1 MGKNISVLIVSLFI
15 SVSANAQLKD
25 QVPVIMS
32 LKSKKNTV
40 CYSRPE
46 DQNTVVAAPQAYQ
59 NWRLNKNAKTNATT
73 FEVEYVG
80 FPPEA
85 EAAFQKAVDIWSTLI
100 ETEIPI
106 RIVAVWQV
114 ITDGSGSSNN
124 ILGGANPGTFI
135 RDFDG
140 AQRILTWYPVAL
152 AEKMA
157 NKDFNDPTDPDI
169 FAQFNSA
176 YPNWYL
182 GIDGVP
188 QAGKTDLV
196 TVVLHE
202 IGHGLGITNGYTVS
216 GDNGQTS
223 DFFSGL
229 HLIYDHFLESNSEQN
244 LVRNFTP
251 PSSTLKT
258 ELTSGSLW
266 FRTPQ
271 LEKTAGGDN
280 RARVFAPNPFQAGS
294 SIAHLDELSYNG
306 SLNALMTPQIGTAE
320 VNHNPGPVAM
330 KIFADIGWVH
340 TRIVHTR
347 LPNTENVS
355 TPYEVKATILADQK
369 NQTGAPY
376 GYNSN
381 EVKLNYTT
389 NGTSFTTVSMNS
401 TGNPNEFS
409 ATIPS
414 TGSAITYGYY
424 ISVKDNLSR
433 TITKPGIY
441 AEDGEAPLNFYYL
454 FEAGPDTKA
463 PFINHTPK
471 PFILADDT
479 ELLIEAIISDNIGV
493 LEAALDYQINGIDQT
508 TLPLTLKAG
517 TDSTYAVTI
526 ILPVLQ
532 NGDKI
537 SYRIRAKDSSVAQNT
552 AAKPSASGFIELNV
566 VSLAATQDSY
576 FNDFN
581 LPSSDFFGDIVFD
594 IATPSGFSNGAI
606 HTSHPYPAGTGTG
619 SISNF
624 IYQLRIP
631 IRIKSADATLKFDE
645 IVLVEPGEDGSV
657 FGDDDFWD
665 YVIVEGS
672 KDGGINW
679 KPLLDGYDSRAQAS
693 WLTKFNSSTDTNSP
707 PNSTATGDPTL
718 FRTRAIDMLANG
730 NFAAADEIVI
740 RFRLN
745 TDQLVV
751 GWGWSIDNLKIQ
763 IDDVPPTVLHNHVDY
778 LKLPSPVTL
787 PIVFNVS
794 DASGIDKLF
803 VDYRVNNNSVITEEI
818 PVGEDIDQYTVNI
831 AFGGLVLTDFIEY
844 RIRAIDKVGNE
855 TSLPTGSY
863 FKVAIVNF
871 GPPVDQYISDFNSS
885 NSDFVGN
892 FFSIS
897 QPSGFTNGAIHST
910 HPYPNGFGLTSST
923 SGYSYTLKKP
933 ITVSSANP
941 FMLFSEIVL
950 VEYNGSSVKDF
961 VIVEGSKD
969 NGVTWQSFIDPY
981 SALAN
986 STWRS
991 TYDAGGSGSSSLF
1004 RSRLLSL
1011 TSSGKFSAGDNV
1023 IIRFRL
1029 SADGATNG
1037 WGWAIDNLSI
1047 QGPITGIEPQQR
1059 GISLSVYPNPTTNGK
1074 LTVELSGS
1082 DTIVNANIQIINT
1095 QGSNLANDQISLS
1108 NELTRIEYSV
1118 KEWANGVYFLRLNFN
1133 NGSSLTRKFIKTSH

>member
-32 LKSKKNTV
+32 LKSKKNTI

-46 DQNTVVAAPQAYQ
+46 DQNTIVAAPQAYQ
-59 NWRLNKNAKTNATT
+59 NWRLNKSAKTNATT

-100 ETEIPI
+100 ETEVPI

-157 NKDFNDPTDPDI
+157 NKDFNDPTDPDV

-271 LEKTAGGDN
+271 LEKTGGGDN

-347 LPNTENVS
+347 LPNIENVS

-376 GYNSN
+376 GYNSS

-389 NGTSFTTVSMNS
+389 NGTSFTTVSMNA

-414 TGSAITYGYY
+414 TGSAVTYGYY
-424 ISVKDNLSR
+424 ISVKDNLAR
-433 TITKPGIY
+433 TILKPGIL
-441 AEDGEAPLNFYYL
+441 AEDGEAPINFYYV
-454 FEAGPDTKA
+454 FEAGPDSEV
-463 PFINHTPK
+463 PFINHTPQ

-479 ELLIEAIISDNIGV
+479 ELTIEAIISDNIGV
-493 LEAALDYQINGIDQT
+493 LEAALDYQINGVDQT
-508 TLPLTLKAG
+508 PLAMTLKIG

-526 ILPVLQ
+526 PLPVLQ
-532 NGDKI
+532 NGDKV
-537 SYRIRAKDSSVAQNT
+537 SYRIRAKDSSIAQNI
-552 AAKPSASGFIELNV
+552 ASKPSASGFIELNV

-576 FNDFN
+576 SNDFN
-581 LPSSDFFGDIVFD
+581 SPSSDFFGDNVFAISKPVD
-594 IATPSGFSNGAI
+594 FSNEAI

-645 IVLVEPGEDGSV
+645 IVLVEPGENGSV

-679 KPLLDGYDSRAQAS
+679 KPLLDGYDSRAQAA
-693 WLTKFNSSTDTNSP
+693 WLTKFNSSTDTNNP

-718 FRTRAIDMLANG
+718 FRTRTIDMLATG
-730 NFAAADEIVI
+730 DFAAADEIVI

-751 GWGWSIDNLKIQ
+751 GWGWAIDNLKIQ
-763 IDDVPPTVLHNHVDY
+763 IDDVAPAILHNHVDY
-778 LKLPSPVTL
+778 LQLTSTTL
-787 PIVFNVS
+787 PITMTVS
-794 DASGIDKLF
+794 DAVGVDRLF
-803 VDYRVNNNSVITEEI
+803 VDYKVNSGNVITEEL
-818 PVGEDIDQYTVNI
+818 PVTNGTSQYTLNI
-831 AFGGLVLTDFIEY
+831 NFVGLENNDLIEY
-844 RIRAIDKVGNE
+844 RIRALDNVGNE
-855 TSLPTGSY
+855 ATLPTES
-863 FKVAIVNF
+863 FFQVPIITFASPIS
-871 GPPVDQYISDFNSS
+871 QYIADFNTA
-885 NSDFVGN
+885 NTDFVGN
-892 FFSIS
+892 FFGVS

-910 HPYPNGFGLTSST
+910 HPYPTGFGLTNST
-923 SGYSYTLKKP
+923 SSFSYTLKKP
-933 ITVSSANP
+933 ITISSTNP

-969 NGVTWQSFIDPY
+969 NGVTWQNLIDPY

-1004 RSRLLSL
+1004 RSRLLNL
-1011 TSSGKFSAGDNV
+1011 TSSGKFAAGDNV

-1029 SADGATNG
+1029 SADGATSG

-1047 QGPITGIEPQQR
+1047 QGPITGIDPQLK

-1074 LTVELSGS
+1074 LTVELNGS

-1095 QGSNLANDQISLS
+1095 QGGILANDQISLS
-1108 NELTRIEYSV
+1108 NELTRIEYLV
-1118 KEWANGVYFLRLNFN
+1118 RDWANGVYFLRLNFN
-1133 NGSSLTRKFIKTSH
+1133 DGSSLTRKFIKSSH